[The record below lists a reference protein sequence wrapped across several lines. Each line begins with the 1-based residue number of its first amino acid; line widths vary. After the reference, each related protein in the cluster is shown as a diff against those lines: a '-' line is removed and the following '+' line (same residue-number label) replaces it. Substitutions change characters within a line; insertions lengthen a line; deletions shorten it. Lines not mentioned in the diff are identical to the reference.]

1 MTEEPVIRIV
11 DLHKEFGENQ
21 VLKGLDLDIY
31 KGRINFIIGRSGGGK
46 SVLLK
51 HITGLLKPD
60 RGRIV
65 IGGQDITRLGEKS
78 MNDIRKK
85 FGMLFQDGALF
96 DSMTVGENV
105 AFPLKAHTRLN
116 RSKIE
121 GLVREKLRLVG
132 LEDIEQMM
140 PSDISGG
147 MRKRVGLARAMVL
160 EPEILL
166 FDEPTTGLDPIMS
179 EQVDEL
185 IVNTQNQLNVT
196 SIVIS
201 HDIPATLRIAH
212 QVAMIYQ
219 GKIIIHG
226 TPREVADSRDPVVR
240 QFLAGEA
247 EGPMHLEK

>member
-1 MTEEPVIRIV
+1 MVEEPAIRIV
-11 DLHKEFGENQ
+11 DLHKGFGENK
-21 VLKGLDLDIY
+21 VLRGINLDIY
-31 KGRINFIIGRSGGGK
+31 RGRINFIIGRSGGGK

-51 HITGLLKPD
+51 HITGLFKPD
-60 RGRIV
+60 RGRIL
-65 IGGQDITRLGEKS
+65 IGGRNIAQLSEKR
-78 MNDIRKK
+78 MNDIRKQ

-105 AFPLKAHTRLN
+105 AFPLRAHTRLKN
-116 RSKIE
+116 KDIQ
-121 GLVREKLRLVG
+121 GLVQEKLRQVG
-132 LEDIEQMM
+132 LEKIEDMM

-179 EQVDEL
+179 EQIDEL
-185 IVNTQNQLNVT
+185 IVNTQKSLNVT

-201 HDIPATLRIAH
+201 HDIPATLRIADK
-212 QVAMIYQ
+212 VAMVYQ

-226 TPREVADSRDPVVR
+226 TPDELVHSRDPVVR
-240 QFLAGEA
+240 QFLEGEA
-247 EGPMHLEK
+247 DGPMKMGD